1 MAKLC
6 KRNDDALVLL
16 HIGCGPKGTW
26 LPEMFAGYEEWR
38 MDIEAEV
45 EPDMVGSITAIDLPD
60 NEVDAVYASHILE
73 HVEHWEVHQALF
85 EVLRVLAPGGKAL
98 IVVPDLVRVARE
110 ITEHPSQIEA
120 VNLESPFVNAPLD
133 ILYGWQPAIWAGQEF
148 MRHRTAFTQQTLA
161 AHLQVAGFAQG
172 TVEAKDWQLFALAEK
187 RL

>member
-6 KRNDDALVLL
+6 RRNDDAPVLL

-38 MDIEAEV
+38 MDIEAAV

-60 NEVDAVYASHILE
+60 SEVNAVYASHILE
-73 HVEHWEVHQALF
+73 HVEQWDVHQALC

-110 ITEHPSQIEA
+110 ITEHPSRIEA
-120 VNLESPFVNAPLD
+120 VNLESPFVNTPLD
-133 ILYGWQPAIWAGQEF
+133 ILFGWQPAIYAGQEF
-148 MRHRTAFTQQTLA
+148 MRHRTAFTQKTLA
-161 AHLQVAGFAQG
+161 AHLHAAGFAQG
-172 TVEAKDWQLFALAEK
+172 KVEARDWQLFALAEK
-187 RL
+187 G